1 MRRTDIGVGASI
13 REKKALAIPLPDD
26 TTTMKNFVRF
36 ALAFG
41 LLFCAFLGHA
51 SSGTVADSN
60 VHYRASLLVDHTGER
75 GIDEIRK
82 QFADQFQPMDGL
94 ASNFGYSRAAY
105 WVRLELENTDSQ
117 DQAIIIRQDYP
128 LIDYVDL
135 WVQTPQGWQQH
146 GTGDRRPFAERQ
158 IDHREFLFPLT
169 LNAGEGTTVYLRFAS
184 DGAVNISLS
193 LATPSS
199 MLEHIGLEQLLY
211 GGYFGGFLVLIIY
224 NLIIFLVVR
233 DKAYF
238 YYMMYVLSLGTYMA
252 VSNGLA
258 FQYFWPNNPWFA
270 NQSLLFFLG
279 LSVIFGLHFSR
290 TMCSIREYAPRFDL
304 FTRALLG
311 VSIVLLLASPFLS
324 YKLLILPFSF
334 NTLLVAVAMLVLG
347 FISMFRGSKAARYF
361 VVAWA
366 AFLLG
371 VIVYLL
377 KSFGVLEHNVI
388 THNAQQI
395 GSLIE
400 MVLLSLALSARVN
413 EIKEAG
419 HSDPL
424 TSLANRRV
432 LDGVF
437 PVEFS
442 NAQKHLTPLSLLVL
456 DIDHFKR
463 FNDRLGHAI
472 GDEVIERVGRILRE
486 HVRKPHLP
494 CRYGGEEFVVV
505 LPNCDAAE
513 AEQLA
518 ERLRQQLENRSTY
531 TLPITVSIGVAT
543 FTGTEFSHHQAM
555 FEAADAALYQ
565 AKQAGRNCVR
575 RAA

>member
-1 MRRTDIGVGASI
+1 
-13 REKKALAIPLPDD
+13 
-26 TTTMKNFVRF
+26 MKILVRIT
-36 ALAFG
+36 LG
-41 LLFCAFLGHA
+41 ISLLFCSLTGYAA
-51 SSGTVADSN
+51 SGSVAESDVRYS
-60 VHYRASLLVDHTGER
+60 ASLFVDLTTER
-75 GIDEIRK
+75 GFEEVHN
-82 QFADQFQPMDGL
+82 QFADQFQPMDDL
-94 ASNFGYSRAAY
+94 SSNFGFSRAAY
-105 WVRLELENTDSQ
+105 WVALELENLDNQ

-128 LIDYVDL
+128 LIDYVDM
-135 WVQTPQGWQQH
+135 WTQTPQGWQQRS
-146 GTGDRRPFAERQ
+146 TGDRRPFAERDV
-158 IDHREFLFPLT
+158 DHRDFLFPLT
-169 LNAGEGTTVYLRFAS
+169 LNSGEKTTVYLRFVS
-184 DGAVNISLS
+184 DGALNISLS
-193 LATPSS
+193 LSTPSS
-199 MLEHIGLEQLLY
+199 MLEQISLEQLLY
-211 GGYFGGFLVLIIY
+211 GGYFGGFFVLIIY

-238 YYMMYVLSLGTYMA
+238 FYMMYVLSLGTYMG

-258 FQYFWPNNPWFA
+258 YQYFWPNNPWFA
-270 NQSLLFFLG
+270 NQGLLFFLG
-279 LSVIFGLHFSR
+279 VSVIFGLHFSR
-290 TMCSIREYAPRFDL
+290 TMCNIREYAPRFDL
-304 FTRALLG
+304 FTRMLLV
-311 VSIVLLLASPFLS
+311 VSVVLLVASPFLS

-334 NTLLVAVAMLVLG
+334 NTLLVAAAMLILG

-413 EIKEAG
+413 EIKEAS

-437 PVEFS
+437 PVEFA
-442 NAQKHLTPLSLLVL
+442 NAQKHGSPLSLLVL
-456 DIDHFKR
+456 DIDNFKK
-463 FNDRLGHAI
+463 FNDRLGHVV
-472 GDEVIERVGRILRE
+472 GDEVIERVGRLLRE
-486 HVRKPHLP
+486 QVRKPHLP

-505 LPNCDAAE
+505 LPNCDAEE

-518 ERLRQQLENRSTY
+518 ERLRQQVENRSTY
-531 TLPITVSIGVAT
+531 TLPVTVSIGVAT
-543 FTGTEFSHHQAM
+543 FTGAEFSHHQAM
-555 FEAADAALYQ
+555 FEAADSALYD
-565 AKQAGRNCVR
+565 AKRAGRNCVR
-575 RAA
+575 RAV